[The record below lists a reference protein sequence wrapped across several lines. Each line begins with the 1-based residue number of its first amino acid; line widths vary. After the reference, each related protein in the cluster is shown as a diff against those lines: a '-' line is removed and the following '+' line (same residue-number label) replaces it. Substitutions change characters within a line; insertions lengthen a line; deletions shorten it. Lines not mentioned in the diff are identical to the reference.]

1 MSAIG
6 APYIVLLLLLLLGVC
21 GHAYRAIRMMSD
33 VSALSSFALTPKLLT
48 YAEGLRRVPEEKL
61 RYQQLLF
68 LAAKCAPM
76 DATLKTD
83 ANKVNTYEFDKI
95 YFLSIYLSIYRRRR
109 TVYWSNSSSITLPA
123 LISTVAGAG
132 LSVDSARSC
141 HA

>member
-6 APYIVLLLLLLLGVC
+6 APYLVLLLLLLLGVC

-83 ANKVNTYEFDKI
+83 ANKVNTYVFDKI
-95 YFLSIYLSIYRRRR
+95 YFLSIYLS
-109 TVYWSNSSSITLPA
+109 LGGGA
-123 LISTVAGAG
+123 LFIGPIRP
-132 LSVDSARSC
+132 L
-141 HA
+141 